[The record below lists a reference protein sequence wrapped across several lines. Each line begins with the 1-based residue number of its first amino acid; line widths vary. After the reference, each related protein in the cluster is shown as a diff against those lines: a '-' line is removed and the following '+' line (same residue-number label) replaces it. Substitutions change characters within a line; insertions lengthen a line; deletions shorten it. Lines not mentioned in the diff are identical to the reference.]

1 MELKEMLQVATD
13 IGVRFGIRIIGA
25 IALWIVG
32 RALIGYCGRLIS
44 RGLLRRRVDPT
55 LGLYI
60 ASAVSIGLN
69 VVLIIAI
76 LGLFGVETTTFA
88 ALVAAAGVAI
98 GVAWG
103 GLLGNFAAGVFLV
116 IFRPFKSGDFV
127 SSGGVVGT
135 VQEIGMFA
143 TTINSPDNVRTI
155 VGNNKIVSDT
165 ILNYS
170 ANPYRRVDLT
180 AQLAHG
186 VDVNEAVGMLRARLV
201 RLPHVLAQP
210 APDVEI
216 LQFNL
221 ARPGRSWPCGR
232 IATTRTTGRCIS
244 TPTGSFVRR
253 SVRLDT
259 RCPSSTC
266 GCRAQ
271 RADLLLTQVRLADA
285 RVPAEVHRRALRHD
299 APLLENVGAR
309 GDGEGLHD
317 VLPDQAHAHAVGVD
331 ARDHLEH
338 LIDDV
343 RRQAERRLVE
353 EQEPP
358 H

>member
-1 MELKEMLQVATD
+1 MHGLRGAARGDARPAAVKRHVPRPSSRGVTGGAGMELKDMLQVAID
-13 IGVRFGIRIIGA
+13 VGVRFGIRIVGA

-32 RALIGYCGRLIS
+32 RALIAFCGRFIS
-44 RGLLRRRVDPT
+44 RWLVRQRVDPT
-55 LGLYI
+55 LGFYVG
-60 ASAVSIGLN
+60 SAVSIGLN
-69 VVLIIAI
+69 IVLVIAI

-116 IFRPFKSGDFV
+116 IFRPFKAGDFI
-127 SSGGVVGT
+127 SAGGVVGT

-165 ILNYS
+165 IQNFS

-186 VDVNEAVGMLRARLV
+186 VDVNEAISMLRARLV
-201 RLPHVLAQP
+201 KIPNVLAQP

-221 ARPGRSWPCGR
+221 AGPVLAVRPYCANAHYWQVYFDTNR
-232 IATTRTTGRCIS
+232 IIREAFATARYPVPEQHLRVQS
-244 TPTGSFVRR
+244 
-253 SVRLDT
+253 
-259 RCPSSTC
+259 PSS
-266 GCRAQ
+266 
-271 RADLLLTQVRLADA
+271 
-285 RVPAEVHRRALRHD
+285 
-299 APLLENVGAR
+299 
-309 GDGEGLHD
+309 
-317 VLPDQAHAHAVGVD
+317 
-331 ARDHLEH
+331 
-338 LIDDV
+338 
-343 RRQAERRLVE
+343 
-353 EQEPP
+353 
-358 H
+358 